1 MTRHIGAFNDFKG
14 LFQGFTLAEV
24 LITLGIIGVVA
35 ALTLPALINDKQN
48 KELEA
53 KYKKVYSVMQQA
65 LLKMSYDEGQEI
77 TKENY
82 NSPTKFLNIYRK
94 YFIQYI
100 PCSKGRCDGYSV
112 AESGQNLS
120 KIYKTFNGK
129 ASIDSSYFDDTNTV
143 IADGIEIMTNGDYIT
158 YGINLTVDINGHKTK
173 PNKWGYDL
181 FTFQMVKGKLVPMGG
196 DGTVYYNQNL
206 TPDLYCNKN
215 NSSSRNGLTC
225 AAKAL
230 SDTNYFKNLPK

>member
-1 MTRHIGAFNDFKG
+1 M
-14 LFQGFTLAEV
+14 
-24 LITLGIIGVVA
+24 ITLGIIGVVA

-82 NSPTKFLNIYRK
+82 NSPTTFLNIYRK

-100 PCSKGRCDGYSV
+100 PCSKVRCDGYSFD
-112 AESGQNLS
+112 ESGQNLT

-129 ASIDSSYFDDTNTV
+129 AKILPGNF
-143 IADGIEIMTNGDYIT
+143 
-158 YGINLTVDINGHKTK
+158 
-173 PNKWGYDL
+173 
-181 FTFQMVKGKLVPMGG
+181 
-196 DGTVYYNQNL
+196 YY
-206 TPDLYCNKN
+206 KN
-215 NSSSRNGLTC
+215 NYY
-225 AAKAL
+225 A
-230 SDTNYFKNLPK
+230 